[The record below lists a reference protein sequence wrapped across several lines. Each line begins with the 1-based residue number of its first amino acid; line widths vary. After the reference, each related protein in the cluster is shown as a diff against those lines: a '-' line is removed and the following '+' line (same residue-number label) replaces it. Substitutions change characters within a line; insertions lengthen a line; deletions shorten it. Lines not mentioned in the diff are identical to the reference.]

1 MHTRTIH
8 KTPTTEFC
16 KTAATATTQPSETTM
31 DRASQ
36 GVVAP
41 PFFRWQKGLLP
52 PLSPVFYPG
61 TTDRG
66 GKDRRRRKTKHRE
79 KETGTDRQNYGC
91 IQTKPRLQSDKTT
104 VAIRRNGSF
113 TTDGTEVTA
122 GRNCSFNRMEL
133 KFQPD
138 GTG

>member
-1 MHTRTIH
+1 DGYGQT
-8 KTPTTEFC
+8 
-16 KTAATATTQPSETTM
+16 
-31 DRASQ
+31 
-36 GVVAP
+36 
-41 PFFRWQKGLLP
+41 
-52 PLSPVFYPG
+52 
-61 TTDRG
+61 
-66 GKDRRRRKTKHRE
+66 
-79 KETGTDRQNYGC
+79 ETGNRTGRTEPDAGQDIDCNLTG
-91 IQTKPRLQSDKTT
+91 IRLRTARTT

>member
-1 MHTRTIH
+1 
-8 KTPTTEFC
+8 
-16 KTAATATTQPSETTM
+16 M
-31 DRASQ
+31 DRAFQ
-36 GVVAP
+36 GVVTP
-41 PFFRWQKGLLP
+41 PFFIQKKGMLP
-52 PLSPVFYPG
+52 PLLSIFYPK
-61 TTDRG
+61 TSERG
-66 GKDRRRRKTKHRE
+66 GKDRRRRRTKRRE

-91 IQTKPRLQSDKTT
+91 IQTKPRLQSDKAT